1 MNKKIEENG
10 LAYDMTRRKFYEK
23 PLPESRVKF
32 LIGELKKEYNAS
44 YETELVE
51 HNLRSVA
58 LIASKFKNVIE
69 YEDAFCYGLIGL
81 AKAIRNFDCN
91 KGYRFSTF
99 SFECIT
105 NEILMAYRVEARNIK
120 NKGEFIKKFE
130 RFKFT
135 DEYFNDLDIENL
147 GLDVESHYIEKEEKE
162 INSKKIRR
170 AFNSSLTSEQKNQI
184 SLYYGLGNNCKHQQK
199 ELADMY
205 GASQSMISRKIKK
218 AKKELFNELVNEGVF
233 EPDEEFVK

>member
-1 MNKKIEENG
+1 MNRKVEENC
-10 LAYDMTRRKFYEK
+10 LAYDMTRKEFYKK

-170 AFNSSLTSEQKNQI
+170 AFNSSLTSEQKKQM
-184 SLYYGLGNNCKHQQK
+184 SLYYGFNGNSKHCQEEIAK
-199 ELADMY
+199 MY
-205 GASQSMISRKIKK
+205 QTSQSTMSRKIKR
-218 AKKELFNELVNEGVF
+218 AERAFFKELVKEGVVG
-233 EPDEEFVK
+233 PDEEFVK